1 MYQMW
6 GMHVPGASAIGH
18 LEVCRESCGQPES
31 LPCGIILPSKA
42 SQHSQ
47 CHLHICIP
55 SLLREH
61 RGFPMVNLVTSSMRS
76 HNAAC
81 PVTLAM
87 RHTGS
92 NQVSG
97 SQAIHKALAWML
109 APAPLPAQ
117 RCSARG
123 TSADWSPAAARLP
136 EASAAAPPRQS
147 QTQQWL

>member
-61 RGFPMVNLVTSSMRS
+61 RG
-76 HNAAC
+76 
-81 PVTLAM
+81 
-87 RHTGS
+87 
-92 NQVSG
+92 VSDG
-97 SQAIHKALAWML
+97 KPGHILDAI
-109 APAPLPAQ
+109 PQ
-117 RCSARG
+117 CSVSCYTCHEAHWKQPSFWQPGNPQSVGLDVG
-123 TSADWSPAAARLP
+123 TCAAARSKVL
-136 EASAAAPPRQS
+136 SAWDKR
-147 QTQQWL
+147 